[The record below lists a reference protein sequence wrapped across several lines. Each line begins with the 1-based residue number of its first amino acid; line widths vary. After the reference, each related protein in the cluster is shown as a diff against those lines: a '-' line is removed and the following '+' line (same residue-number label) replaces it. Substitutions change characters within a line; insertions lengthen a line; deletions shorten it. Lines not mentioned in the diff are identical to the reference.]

1 MKKLLLVALLLLSI
15 LSYSQETFVNKYTV
29 FMTKIDGVESEVKP
43 AEIVFVFNEGK
54 TTDIVIHG
62 TKDTIRLYRTK
73 EIVDGKSNE
82 GNEYQLLECIESE
95 TGDRYVVQLFKDTV
109 RLFINDSPDYIEHY

>member
-29 FMTKIDGVESEVKP
+29 FMTKIDGVKSEVKP

-54 TTDIVIHG
+54 TTDIVIYG

-95 TGDRYVVQLFKDTV
+95 TGDKYIVQLFKDTV